1 MSRLEW
7 NMLQSQGLLKK
18 LVPEFIELFDRRYT
32 ILRSIYSMQPVGR
45 RTLASIL
52 KMGERTIR
60 NETSFLKDAGML
72 ITQPSG
78 MEVTREG
85 EIVLDGL
92 REFTHKIKG
101 LYNLERQLEEILN
114 LKRVHIIPGDADE
127 DELVLSDIGRTAAG
141 ILKEVVKDGDVVSIT
156 GGNTVGK
163 VADALPYIGELKDV
177 MVLPARGGMGG
188 SVEYQSNTLAAVF
201 AKKLGGQYKMLHVP
215 GQLRA
220 EAAKTLINEPDVK
233 SVIDYLKNTNIL
245 IYGMGIAEDM
255 AVKRNLTSD
264 QMGIIKREKAVAEA
278 FGYFFNMKGEI
289 VFSSNPIGISI
300 GDLKHIPTVIGVVGG
315 KKKAKAVMAVIG
327 NCPNSILV
335 MDEGIAMGI
344 MDTYKSK

>member
-60 NETSFLKDAGML
+60 NETSFLKEAGML
-72 ITQPSG
+72 ISQPSG

-188 SVEYQSNTLAAVF
+188 SVEYQSNTLAAVLPKTGR
-201 AKKLGGQYKMLHVP
+201 AVQDATRT

-264 QMGIIKREKAVAEA
+264 QMGIIKERKAVAEA
-278 FGYFFNMKGEI
+278 FGYFFNMKGRLY
-289 VFSSNPIGISI
+289 SR
-300 GDLKHIPTVIGVVGG
+300 PTPLGSV
-315 KKKAKAVMAVIG
+315 
-327 NCPNSILV
+327 
-335 MDEGIAMGI
+335 
-344 MDTYKSK
+344 